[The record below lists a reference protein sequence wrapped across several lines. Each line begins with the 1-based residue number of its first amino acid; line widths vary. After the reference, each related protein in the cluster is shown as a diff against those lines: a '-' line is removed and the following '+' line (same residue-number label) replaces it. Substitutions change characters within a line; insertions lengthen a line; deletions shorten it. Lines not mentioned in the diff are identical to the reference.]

1 MQKTLLREA
10 MLMKESKFVEPT
22 AEERTK
28 LDSDTEKLYEQ
39 MYRLP
44 PQRMP
49 DPDDDP
55 NPPTI
60 RNHW

>member
-1 MQKTLLREA
+1 
-10 MLMKESKFVEPT
+10 MKETKYIEPT

-60 RNHW
+60 KNHW